1 MSFWCTVG
9 CQSRC
14 IMILRWH
21 CMLSLCLPFS
31 MSRFGLLVKPLVETV
46 A

>member
-1 MSFWCTVG
+1 MRGGTWVSFWCTVG

-21 CMLSLCLPFS
+21 CMLSLCL
-31 MSRFGLLVKPLVETV
+31 
-46 A
+46 